1 MLENLRKIFLHNSCQ
16 LLKKAGEK
24 IMKGMG
30 EGLSMKEV
38 WDYKAGLALTECGK
52 AHTYFW
58 IFQNFLEK
66 IYSGTKS

>member
-1 MLENLRKIFLHNSCQ
+1 
-16 LLKKAGEK
+16 
-24 IMKGMG
+24 MKGMG